1 MKKCYVYIIK
11 SGDKVNAPFKVGV
24 ADDPNSRI
32 KILQVGN
39 PDHLYLVMHIE
50 CDSRDKAFKLENKL
64 HRMLQGRHIL
74 GEWFEA
80 KQNHILKALNA
91 YSNNEEFEEVFKGVS
106 TKESEKA
113 KNKKLK
119 IRIKSQTKHIK
130 ETESSLVTRRT
141 ESRIM
146 REALV
151 GYGMSQSSINEMI
164 GRK

>member
-24 ADDPNSRI
+24 ADDPQSRI
-32 KILQVGN
+32 KTLQVGN
-39 PDHLYLVMHIE
+39 PDHLYLVMYIE

-91 YSNNEEFEEVFKGVS
+91 YSNDEKFEEVFKCVS
-106 TKESEKA
+106 MKESEKA

-119 IRIKSQTKHIK
+119 SRIKSQTKHIK
-130 ETESSLVTRRT
+130 ECEGAIVSRRR
-141 ESRIM
+141 EAHIM

-151 GYGMSQSSINEMI
+151 SYGMTQVSINEML